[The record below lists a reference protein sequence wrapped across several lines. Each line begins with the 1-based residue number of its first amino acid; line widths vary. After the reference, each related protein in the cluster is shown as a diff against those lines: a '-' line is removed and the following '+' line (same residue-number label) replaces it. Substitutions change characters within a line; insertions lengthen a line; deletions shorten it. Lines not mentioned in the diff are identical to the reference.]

1 MKVIVDVGA
10 DGYPAGN
17 PASKRATEDTQIY
30 LFECL
35 PAHYKKLVK
44 RYGERSNFHIS
55 SLALFNEKGTAVF
68 YDTRKHNCSS
78 LREPNEKDVIV
89 GKRQDLLNYTKIEVE
104 TDTLENVLGHLEEID
119 YLKLDTQG
127 TEYEIIEGAGDLIY
141 KVKEIRVEVEFSE
154 WYKGQKLAKDVQS
167 LLESKGFFLLNKP
180 LVKNNHADYCFRN
193 EKYYDKP

>member
-17 PASKRATEDTQIY
+17 PASKKATEDTQIY

-35 PAHYKKLVK
+35 PAHYDKLVK
-44 RYGERSNFHIS
+44 KYGKKSNFHLS
-55 SLALFNEKGTAVF
+55 PLALSNEKGTAVF

-89 GKRQDLLNYTKIEVE
+89 RKRQDLLNYTKIEVE

-127 TEYEIIEGAGDLIY
+127 SEYEIIEGAGDLIY

-154 WYKGQKLAKDVQS
+154 WYKGQKLAKDVQT
-167 LLESKGFFLLNKP
+167 LLEGKGFFLTGKSKQP
-180 LVKNNHADYCFRN
+180 KNHADYYFRN